1 MKLANLIVAATLS
14 VFAGQALV
22 VQAAEPAKKTAPAK
36 KEEKKHKKLEGTKVP
51 DKAPAKKA
59 NK

>member
-22 VQAAEPAKKTAPAK
+22 VQAAEPAKSAPAK